1 MGNDRTVSVD
11 VSAGAERIMET
22 LESVH
27 PIDDISGEAGT
38 NVGGM
43 LEKVRLTMAQ
53 LTNKSPARCIHPR
66 LASRRCS
73 CSYQCKG
80 RSCR

>member
-1 MGNDRTVSVD
+1 
-11 VSAGAERIMET
+11 MET

-43 LEKVRLTMAQ
+43 LEKG
-53 LTNKSPARCIHPR
+53 SPYNGSID
-66 LASRRCS
+66 
-73 CSYQCKG
+73 K
-80 RSCR
+80 